1 MGLVTICFRSHLAR
15 AQALSLI
22 CSRTLIMITLSIPAV
37 ARRYLQLGNMSTPI
51 YIAAQCVFKVKL
63 NKS

>member
-1 MGLVTICFRSHLAR
+1 MGLVTICFRSHLA
-15 AQALSLI
+15 ALSLI
-22 CSRTLIMITLSIPAV
+22 CSRTLIMITLSITAV